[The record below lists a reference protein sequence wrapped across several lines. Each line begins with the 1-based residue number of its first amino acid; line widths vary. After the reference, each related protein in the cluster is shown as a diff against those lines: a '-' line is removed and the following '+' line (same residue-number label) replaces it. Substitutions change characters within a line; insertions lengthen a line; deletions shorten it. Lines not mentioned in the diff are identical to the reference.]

1 MTEKEKAEELMSFYK
16 NYRFYIA
23 EMDCRNMAI
32 NAVKQILA
40 VLYEYH
46 YDSQSGA
53 HEFYQNVLLE
63 LQKPNERSTN

>member
-1 MTEKEKAEELMSFYK
+1 MTAKEKADELLSFYK

-23 EMDCRNMAI
+23 DMDCRNMAI
-32 NAVKQILA
+32 NQVKSILS

-53 HEFYQNVLLE
+53 HEFYTEVKQELE
-63 LQKPNERSTN
+63 KP